1 MILGGGVARKSIDVN
16 QVDVSYTSNSIIL
29 NNDFLVGLNIILE
42 YSEDVDIAFEI
53 NEESIIGECISIS
66 DTRSE
71 CIISTESSGQIIS
84 ANEVFE
90 IVSIV
95 AAAPGKYL
103 DVNLSEIPLELSIGN
118 AYPNPFNPRVK
129 FDYSLPFESEVE
141 VLVYNING
149 QMISE
154 LVDASMQSGKY
165 SIEWN
170 AGEYSSGVY
179 FVKFNINNIAST
191 QRVTLLK

>member
-1 MILGGGVARKSIDVN
+1 MSLSVVNNENYTTEDKDMMLFWNLEELAPHIALTLTDVLTGETINLNTQNEYNFTTYAKGSFPAYNQDASSVASYPLVNETRLILSLNYNNSLSVKDVN
-16 QVDVSYTSNSIIL
+16 
-29 NNDFLVGLNIILE
+29 
-42 YSEDVDIAFEI
+42 
-53 NEESIIGECISIS
+53 
-66 DTRSE
+66 
-71 CIISTESSGQIIS
+71 
-84 ANEVFE
+84 
-90 IVSIV
+90 
-95 AAAPGKYL
+95 
-103 DVNLSEIPLELSIGN
+103 PLPETFTLHPP
-118 AYPNPFNPRVK
+118 YPNPFNPRVK

-170 AGEYSSGVY
+170 AGDYSSGVY

>member
-1 MILGGGVARKSIDVN
+1 MIL
-16 QVDVSYTSNSIIL
+16 
-29 NNDFLVGLNIILE
+29 
-42 YSEDVDIAFEI
+42 FEI
-53 NEESIIGECISIS
+53 KEESIIGECISIS

-103 DVNLSEIPLELSIGN
+103 DVNLSEIPLDLSIGN

-170 AGEYSSGVY
+170 AGDYSSGVY
-179 FVKFNINNIAST
+179 FVHFNINNMNTT
-191 QRVTLLK
+191 QKVMLIK